1 MFARRAIVLTAALIS
16 LPASQSM
23 AQSAPPDT
31 GQTIELPGITVT
43 AANKRPQR
51 IRSTATRSAG
61 QGTAAP
67 SAPVPSEIETEA
79 QPVSDADANVSVRST
94 EELRA
99 AGVEKIADLEK
110 VFPGLTVRSRGNRA
124 YANFTVR
131 GMSSPDFYNPS
142 VQILVDGVPQAAASF
157 TQDLIDVERVEFL
170 RGPQGVLYGANA
182 FGGVLNIT
190 TRQSR
195 ENTASIS
202 GTVSNLK
209 SGAQASTTGVIVP
222 GSTFLDLAI
231 KREWDRGEIDD
242 LLTGKNGIDSGNMFA
257 GRVGL
262 RYAPRGGPFDMGLTY
277 SYDRV
282 RTHEEFYLRDEMID
296 RRKYDL
302 ALPYPLLDRRT
313 QTAAANWNYRFGGF
327 TLTGIS

>member
-1 MFARRAIVLTAALIS
+1 
-16 LPASQSM
+16 M

-99 AGVEKIADLEK
+99 AGVEKVADLEK